1 MRKAFVV
8 AGCVAALGLVPSA
21 AVATPG
27 TGVSATV
34 LAKGTSEGALKLKT
48 KGATDVVV
56 RTITI
61 APGGSTGW
69 HYHPGQVIAVVQ
81 SGTLTR
87 TLDDCSVETTPAGKS
102 FVEPA
107 GGRHIHVGRNL
118 GSDPVVLYVTYLL
131 PEGAPISV
139 DADAPAGCS

>member
-1 MRKAFVV
+1 M
-8 AGCVAALGLVPSA
+8 AGCVAALALVPSA

-27 TGVSATV
+27 GGVSGTI

-48 KGATDVVV
+48 SGATDVVV
-56 RTITI
+56 RTLTI
-61 APGGSTGW
+61 APGGTTGW
-69 HYHPGQVIAVVQ
+69 HYHQGQVIAVVE

-87 TLDDCSVETTPAGKS
+87 TLDDCSVETTTAGKS

-118 GSDPVVLYVTYLL
+118 GSTPVVLYVTYLL

-139 DADAPAGCS
+139 DADAPAGCP